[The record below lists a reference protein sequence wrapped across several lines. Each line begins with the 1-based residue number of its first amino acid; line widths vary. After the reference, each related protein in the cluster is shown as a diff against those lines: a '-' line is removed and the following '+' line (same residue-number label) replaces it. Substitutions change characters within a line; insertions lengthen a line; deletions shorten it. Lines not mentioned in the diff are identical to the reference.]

1 MDEDELEKLREQK
14 RNEIEEQ
21 QQSEEEALEDQ
32 RDQIKQQASK
42 YLTKNAKERMGNI
55 RVAQPDL
62 ASSIEMQ
69 IARLGRSGRVEKVTD
84 EQLKDILK
92 SFQSEK
98 EKKQFR
104 YKVQEVKTV
113 L

>member
-14 RNEIEEQ
+14 KEELQEQ

-32 RDQIKQQASK
+32 RNQIRSEASK
-42 YLTKNAKERMGNI
+42 YLTKDAKERMGNI

-69 IARLGRSGRVEKVTD
+69 IARLGRSGRVKKVTD

-98 EKKQFR
+98 EKNSSDIKFR
-104 YKVQEVKTV
+104 R
-113 L
+113 